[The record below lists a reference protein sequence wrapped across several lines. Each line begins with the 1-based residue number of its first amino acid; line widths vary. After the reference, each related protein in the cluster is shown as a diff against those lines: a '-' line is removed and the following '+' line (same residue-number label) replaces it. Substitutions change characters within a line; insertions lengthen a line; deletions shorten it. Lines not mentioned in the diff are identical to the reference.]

1 MRLRGGNA
9 KPRRRS
15 LKSNVYLS
23 ANESPFSLYNRITIC
38 IPLNVAIRPIE
49 TRLFYWPINRISFA
63 WPFIVSITESRNF
76 ESRAGF
82 ALVSIL
88 DNVIN
93 YFARNSFW
101 ELRSSFN
108 GASISPRL
116 CETLISNALFN
127 PHGKFSPIVTFRS
140 RSG

>member
-63 WPFIVSITESRNF
+63 WPFIDIDNRVAKFRIESRI
-76 ESRAGF
+76 R
-82 ALVSIL
+82 
-88 DNVIN
+88 
-93 YFARNSFW
+93 
-101 ELRSSFN
+101 
-108 GASISPRL
+108 PR
-116 CETLISNALFN
+116 ID
-127 PHGKFSPIVTFRS
+127 P
-140 RSG
+140 